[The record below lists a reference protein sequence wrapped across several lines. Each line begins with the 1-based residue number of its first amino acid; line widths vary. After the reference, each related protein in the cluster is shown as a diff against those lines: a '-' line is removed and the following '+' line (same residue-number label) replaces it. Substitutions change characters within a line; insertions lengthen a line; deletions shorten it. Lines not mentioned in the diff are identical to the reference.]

1 MAARRASDA
10 YRAVV
15 IRRSGFLVTL
25 PAVMAAATFALIVFG
40 VLSAEIIDE
49 FGVARWQVGALVTA
63 SSLTGGLVSPRL
75 GRWTDRL
82 GARRAALL
90 TLGISSLA
98 LLLVAVAPGYLLLV
112 GAALVTGI
120 AQAGSNPATNKL
132 ISLHLPPGRRGTVT
146 GVKQSGVQMG
156 SFLGGLFL
164 PVGAAAWGW
173 RWAVAIAGLVP
184 ILFLVLA
191 AATVPVDPPET
202 GVGGDGG
209 DGPLPPIIRRLAVYG
224 FLLGAGGTAIF
235 TYLPLYAR
243 EALGFSGTEAGAAVA
258 LLGATGIAGRIVW
271 GRVAERRLGS
281 TRVLTILAVLAV
293 AAALVLAAGPVAG
306 GGVVWL
312 AALLTGASASAW
324 NAVGMLAIIQTVP
337 AAMTGRGSGA
347 VLFGFLA
354 GLGLGAPAFGWSVDV
369 LGHYTPGWLVVA
381 GLFAAGWWVIV
392 RSPEE
397 VVTRP

>member
-1 MAARRASDA
+1 M
-10 YRAVV
+10 

-25 PAVMAAATFALIVFG
+25 PAVMASATFALIVFG
-40 VLSAEIIDE
+40 VLSAEIIAE

-75 GRWTDRL
+75 GRWADRL

-90 TLGISSLA
+90 TLAISALA
-98 LLLVAVAPGYLLLV
+98 LLLVSIAPAYLLLV

-164 PVGAAAWGW
+164 PVGATAWGW
-173 RWAVAIAGLVP
+173 RWAVAVAGFVP
-184 ILFLVLA
+184 VLFLLLA
-191 AATVPVDPPET
+191 AATVPADPPVVT
-202 GVGGDGG
+202 AGGDGSG
-209 DGPLPPIIRRLAVYG
+209 GPLPPIIRRLAVYG

-243 EALGFSGTEAGAAVA
+243 EALGFSGAEAGAAVA
-258 LLGATGIAGRIVW
+258 VLGAAGIAGRILW
-271 GRVAERRLGS
+271 GRVAEHRLGS
-281 TRVLTILAVLAV
+281 KRVLTILAVLAV
-293 AAALVLAAGPVAG
+293 AAGLVLAAGPMVG
-306 GGVVWL
+306 GAAVWV

-337 AAMTGRGSGA
+337 AAMTGRGSGV

-369 LGHYTPGWLVVA
+369 LGRYTPGWLVVA

-392 RSPEE
+392 RAPEGLP
-397 VVTRP
+397 TAGRP